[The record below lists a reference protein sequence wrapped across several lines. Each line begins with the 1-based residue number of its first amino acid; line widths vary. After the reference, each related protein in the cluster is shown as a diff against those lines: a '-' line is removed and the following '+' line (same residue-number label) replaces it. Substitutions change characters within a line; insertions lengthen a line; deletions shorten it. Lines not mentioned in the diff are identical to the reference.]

1 MYINH
6 MEENLLDFAGTL
18 GEWTPLVIATL
29 CCLFVSVLL
38 VKSVKA
44 LLKLMKE
51 QRRAEDE
58 YFYRSKDGISFVE
71 IDGNYRVVNGFLVKL
86 NKELQERFVPGRTS
100 YEKARDVG
108 NVRSIIFR
116 DATGLQ
122 KLLDEKAG
130 TGDFVATNKE
140 KVDFGTPIGQ
150 YVDPESSSKRETT
163 IGIIHYTADGAYIVP
178 ARPATARRI

>member
-86 NKELQERFVPGRTS
+86 NKELMYLSLYLISHFLVSLKP
-100 YEKARDVG
+100 
-108 NVRSIIFR
+108 NRSHF
-116 DATGLQ
+116 
-122 KLLDEKAG
+122 
-130 TGDFVATNKE
+130 
-140 KVDFGTPIGQ
+140 
-150 YVDPESSSKRETT
+150 
-163 IGIIHYTADGAYIVP
+163 
-178 ARPATARRI
+178 